1 MGFVMTN
8 EVKKVAPV
16 GGGFHVSPAELPPAT
31 AAEPPG
37 SPSKT
42 EEVDQG
48 DCDACNRK

>member
-1 MGFVMTN
+1 MSD

-16 GGGFHVSPAELPPAT
+16 GGGFHVSPAELPPTT

-37 SPSKT
+37 TPSET